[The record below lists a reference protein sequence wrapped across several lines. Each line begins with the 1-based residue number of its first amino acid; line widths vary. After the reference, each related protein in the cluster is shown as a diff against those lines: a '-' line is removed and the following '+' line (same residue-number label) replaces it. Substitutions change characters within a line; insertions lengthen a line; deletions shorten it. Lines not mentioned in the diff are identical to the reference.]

1 MTDTFFSI
9 REVANRLGVKWYR
22 VKYAH
27 MAGLVPEPMRVGNHR
42 LYDEV
47 DVRRLEVYFSRKG
60 GNENIQHEREDLPC
74 MEER

>member
-1 MTDTFFSI
+1 MADALFSI

-47 DVRRLEVYFSRKG
+47 DVRRLEVYLSRKS
-60 GNENIQHEREDLPC
+60 GNENTVQSRGRQPSIL
-74 MEER
+74 

>member
-1 MTDTFFSI
+1 MADAFFGI

-47 DVRRLEVYFSRKG
+47 DVRLLELYFSRKG
-60 GNENIQHEREDLPC
+60 GNENIQHERENLPRLG
-74 MEER
+74 ER

>member
-1 MTDTFFSI
+1 MANALFSI
-9 REVANRLGVKWYR
+9 REVANRLGVRWYR

-47 DVRRLEVYFSRKG
+47 DVGRLELYFSRKG
-60 GNENIQHEREDLPC
+60 GNDKMQHEREELPC
-74 MEER
+74 VEER

>member
-1 MTDTFFSI
+1 MTNTFIGI

-47 DVRRLEVYFSRKG
+47 DVRRLELYFSRKG
-60 GNENIQHEREDLPC
+60 GNENIQHEREDLSR

>member
-1 MTDTFFSI
+1 MVDALFGI

-42 LYDEV
+42 LYDDE
-47 DVRRLEVYFSRKG
+47 DVMRLELYFSRKG
-60 GNENIQHEREDLPC
+60 GNDNIQHEREDLPC
-74 MEER
+74 VEER